1 MKAIIL
7 ATVAAAA
14 LAFSAGS
21 ALAGPDSASK
31 GFETD
36 KGVDIYRPVIRRA
49 APPSVVA
56 RRAFTGYAPH
66 RRAGTYQQ
74 GMTEEAIQTKEFRA
88 AQTQAAPP
96 PGTIVRHF
104 LTGYAPHRRA
114 GAYQQGMTS
123 EAIQTREFRRAQT
136 WDR

>member
-1 MKAIIL
+1 
-7 ATVAAAA
+7 
-14 LAFSAGS
+14 
-21 ALAGPDSASK
+21 
-31 GFETD
+31 
-36 KGVDIYRPVIRRA
+36 
-49 APPSVVA
+49 
-56 RRAFTGYAPH
+56 
-66 RRAGTYQQ
+66 
-74 GMTEEAIQTKEFRA
+74 MTEEAIQTKEFRA